1 MPAEGAGRHALLA
14 ERALGAR
21 GRPHPRDEG
30 GDLPGRGRA
39 RDQLGHQ
46 RMLGPEAHEGDTE
59 ERVGARGEDRDG
71 AGTALEGKAD
81 LRARAAPDPV
91 PLHGEHAL
99 GPAGQAV
106 QVAEQLLGVGR
117 DAEEPLLEL
126 ALDDRAVAAPAA
138 AVHHLLVGEHG
149 LAVRAPVDQRA
160 ALVGEAAL
168 EHAQEEELLPAVI
181 ARVAGGELAL
191 PVVREAEPA
200 ELAAHVV
207 DVVGGPAR
215 WVDAVLD
222 GGVLGRQP
230 EGVPAHGVEH
240 APARH
245 PPLARDHV
253 ADRVVAHVAHVDAS
267 GGVREHLEHVV
278 RGLARLGARREGAR
292 LLPAAL
298 PLRLDRL
305 RVVAALP
312 LRLRHPHSGLFGF
325 SLTPSTWAMWSSTPV
340 PKAGESSLPKRRA
353 ISIASSMV
361 TEAGM
366 SARAR
371 SSKVARRSR
380 LKSTRERRGSRLCS
394 ALAAMSA
401 SMRSRCAATPSTSS
415 RAKTSTSPPGG
426 PSSARALRALR
437 SSDAPG

>member
-1 MPAEGAGRHALLA
+1 
-14 ERALGAR
+14 
-21 GRPHPRDEG
+21 
-30 GDLPGRGRA
+30 
-39 RDQLGHQ
+39 
-46 RMLGPEAHEGDTE
+46 MLGGEAHEGDAE

-71 AGTALEGKAD
+71 AGAGLEGKAD
-81 LRARAAPDPV
+81 LRSRAPPDPI

-126 ALDDRAVAAPAA
+126 AVDDRTVAAPAA

-160 ALVGEAAL
+160 APVGEAAL
-168 EHAQEEELLPAVI
+168 EHAQEEELLPAVVAGI
-181 ARVAGGELAL
+181 AGGELAL

-200 ELAAHVV
+200 ELPAHVL
-207 DVVGGPAR
+207 DVVVGPPGR
-215 WVDAVLD
+215 VDAVLD
-222 GGVLGRQP
+222 GGVLGREP

-240 APARH
+240 ARARH
-245 PPLARDHV
+245 APLARDHV
-253 ADRVVAHVAHVDAS
+253 ADRVVAHVAHVDAP

-278 RGLARLGARREGAR
+278 RGLAWLGARREGAC
-292 LLPAAL
+292 LLPTVL

-305 RVVAALP
+305 RVVATLP
-312 LRLRHPHSGLFGF
+312 LRRRHPHSGLFGF
-325 SLTPSTWAMWSSTPV
+325 LTPSTRAMWSSTPFT
-340 PKAGESSLPKRRA
+340 KAGESSLPKRRA

-380 LKSTRERRGSRLCS
+380 FKSTRERRGSRQCS